1 MQIFDSHCHLNAEP
15 LYSGE
20 PSFFPAKKLT
30 QFKNKTWQD
39 HWQTAQQHGVVGMII
54 VGTDADSS
62 QTALQIAQQDKNLWA
77 IVGLHPEESVENSA
91 QENEQ
96 ELQQI
101 KILLRNNNVVGV
113 GEVGLDYYYLT
124 DQNREQIIAQQK
136 KLFIAQIQL
145 ANEFEL
151 PLILHV
157 RDKNNSRRA
166 YDDCLDLV
174 KQHYQQK
181 KPFLL
186 HCVSGPE
193 DYIQQALSLGAYI
206 SLAGNV
212 TFKNAKNLKK
222 IAKMTP
228 TDKLLVETDAPFL
241 APEPFRGQINQPYMI
256 SETVKYLQEKLQ
268 INPAD
273 LLNNTKKLFEL
284 P

>member
-1 MQIFDSHCHLNAEP
+1 MQIIDSHCHLNAEP
-15 LYSGE
+15 LYSGQAN
-20 PSFFPAKKLT
+20 FFSEKKLAT
-30 QFKNKTWQD
+30 VKNMTWQD
-39 HWQTAQQHGVVGMII
+39 HWQTAQQHGVVGMVI

-62 QTALQIAQQDKNLWA
+62 KTAIHIAQQDENLWA
-77 IVGLHPEESVENSA
+77 IVGLHPEESIENSA
-91 QENEQ
+91 EKNEQ

-101 KILLRNNNVVGV
+101 KNLLRNNNVVGV
-113 GEVGLDYYYLT
+113 GEVGLDYFYLT

-136 KLFIAQIQL
+136 KLFIEQIKL

-157 RDKNNSRRA
+157 RDKNHSRQA
-166 YDDCLDLV
+166 YDDCLEIV

-193 DYIQQALSLGAYI
+193 NYIQQALSLGAYI
-206 SLAGNV
+206 SVAGNV

-222 IAKMTP
+222 IAKITP

-241 APEPFRGQINQPYMI
+241 APAPFRGQINQPYMI
-256 SETVKYLQEKLQ
+256 SQTVKYLQEKLQ
-268 INPAD
+268 IKPAD